1 MTDEEERKPEQEQTS
16 GPVPVRDLMKPATPE
31 PQAEGEPRWEEDERA
46 FDLDGDEWLVRP
58 SGAGS
63 YGTGR
68 LGTARLLALHFY
80 RADAPD
86 RPVREALVPKADF
99 LTLRDVELGA
109 LFRKAT
115 PIDLDR

>member
-1 MTDEEERKPEQEQTS
+1 MTEEEGREQEQAS
-16 GPVPVRDLMKPATPE
+16 GPVPVRDLMNPATSE
-31 PQAEGEPRWEEDERA
+31 LEAEGEPRWEEDERA
-46 FDLDGDEWLVRP
+46 FDLDGEEWLVRP

-68 LGTARLLALHFY
+68 LGAARLLALHFY

-86 RPVREALVPKADF
+86 RPVREALVPQAQF

-115 PIDLDR
+115 PIDLER